1 MNPRDPQKKPAQDP
15 ATFEEAI
22 ERLEALVGE
31 METGDIPLEKS
42 LLDFEEG
49 QRLIKFCERKLKAA
63 EESLKQ
69 LAQEA
74 KDALGENPLR
84 DQP

>member
-1 MNPRDPQKKPAQDP
+1 MSPGEKPKKSAQDP

-22 ERLEALVGE
+22 ARLEALVGD

-42 LLDFEEG
+42 LLAFEEG
-49 QRLIKFCERKLKAA
+49 QRLIKFCEQKLKAA
-63 EESLKQ
+63 EASLKQ
-69 LAQEA
+69 LSQEA

-84 DQP
+84 DQS

>member
-1 MNPRDPQKKPAQDP
+1 MSPHDPQKKSAHDP

-22 ERLEALVGE
+22 ERLEALVSE

-42 LLDFEEG
+42 LLAFEEG
-49 QRLIKFCERKLKAA
+49 QRLIKFCEQKLKTA

-74 KDALGENPLR
+74 KDALGENSLR
-84 DQP
+84 DPS